1 MSPTPV
7 LPPPAADRSAVLAS
21 VARRLEETRFRLALA
36 DDALRDLPPPTE
48 RVPRGDWTGTGV
60 RAAHRS

>member
-1 MSPTPV
+1 MSPTSV
-7 LPPPAADRSAVLAS
+7 RPPPAAAVTAVYAS

-36 DDALRDLPPPTE
+36 DDALRDLPSPTE
-48 RVPRGDWTGTGV
+48 RVPRGDWTGRGV